1 MEVCIFHDN
10 HNFML
15 FSDLPVAELNEGPIE
30 YLLRAVNLEGRC
42 IVQSPEKQPE
52 NSAIQAKKLWSVVKE
67 VGQYVLTEG
76 DVIKLGRF
84 KLRVRQL
91 CTGPN
96 DDPVRPDVTGS
107 DSSVGFVA
115 PKEADGMPCRI
126 CLLEGSGG
134 DEDPLIEACNCRGSI
149 QYVHLGCLRYWINGR
164 LCLSDSSKH
173 AYLFRQLACELCKTN
188 YPVEVQMA
196 GGKVPLVPMPETR
209 APYIVLENMMRSE
222 TTGGATD
229 QNAPISR
236 GVFVI
241 SLSGKKTLKLGR
253 GHESDVRIADV
264 SISRWHATVS
274 FTDSGHFVIED
285 HGSKFGTLVS
295 MRRPKVINSTERLC
309 VQAGRT
315 LFRFNHPSSGDAD
328 SLGVTVPSMV
338 AIAPSSVTGQPT
350 FHTPQSNNEDEE
362 SGQ

>member
-1 MEVCIFHDN
+1 MRGVFVD
-10 HNFML
+10 
-15 FSDLPVAELNEGPIE
+15 
-30 YLLRAVNLEGRC
+30 GRC
-42 IVQSPEKQPE
+42 IVQSPERQPD
-52 NSAIQAKKLWSVVKE
+52 NTIIQAKKLWTVVKE
-67 VGQYVLTEG
+67 VGQYVLAEG

-96 DDPVRPDVTGS
+96 DDPVRPDVSGN
-107 DSSVGFVA
+107 DSSVATVA
-115 PKEADGMPCRI
+115 PNSADGMPCRI
-126 CLLEGSGG
+126 CLLEGSGS

-173 AYLFRQLACELCKTN
+173 AYLFRQLACELCKSN
-188 YPVEVQMA
+188 YPVEVQNPD
-196 GGKVPLVPMPETR
+196 GSKVPLVPMPETR
-209 APYIVLENMMRSE
+209 APYIVLENMMRSDQGG
-222 TTGGATD
+222 TTPAEP
-229 QNAPISR
+229 QAAPSSR

-274 FTDSGHFVIED
+274 FQEDSGGHFVIED

-295 MRRPKVINSTERLC
+295 MRRPRIIDNSTKLC
-309 VQAGRT
+309 LQAGRT
-315 LFRFNHPSSGDAD
+315 LFKFNYPTENESS
-328 SLGVTVPSMV
+328 SLTTVPD
-338 AIAPSSVTGQPT
+338 PSV
-350 FHTPQSNNEDEE
+350 
-362 SGQ
+362 

>member
-1 MEVCIFHDN
+1 MTGIG
-10 HNFML
+10 
-15 FSDLPVAELNEGPIE
+15 EGPVE
-30 YLLRAVNLEGRC
+30 YLLRASKVDGRYT
-42 IVQSPEKQPE
+42 IQSPDKQPE
-52 NSAIQAKKLWSVVKE
+52 TSNIQAKKLWTVVKE
-67 VGQYVLTEG
+67 VGQYVLGEG

-96 DDPVRPDVTGS
+96 DDPVRPDVAGS
-107 DSSVGFVA
+107 DASVGFVA
-115 PKEADGMPCRI
+115 PKDADGMPCRI
-126 CLLEGSGG
+126 CLLEGTGS
-134 DEDPLIEACNCRGSI
+134 DEDPLIEACKCRGSI

-188 YPVEVQMA
+188 YPVEVLMPDSS
-196 GGKVPLVPMPETR
+196 KIPLVPMPETR
-209 APYIVLENMMRSE
+209 APYIVLENMMR
-222 TTGGATD
+222 TD
-229 QNAPISR
+229 QQSAAAAGDAAAAPTR

-274 FTDSGHFVIED
+274 FNETSRNFVIED

-295 MRRPKVINSTERLC
+295 MRKSRVISPTDRLC

-315 LFRFNHPSSGDAD
+315 LFKFNYPSNPETGETGGWILNPVITSA
-328 SLGVTVPSMV
+328 V
-338 AIAPSSVTGQPT
+338 AATNTAQ
-350 FHTPQSNNEDEE
+350 FHTPQSHDESSSSPAEGGNE
-362 SGQ
+362 

>member
-1 MEVCIFHDN
+1 MD
-10 HNFML
+10 
-15 FSDLPVAELNEGPIE
+15 
-30 YLLRAVNLEGRC
+30 GRC
-42 IVQSPEKQPE
+42 IVQSPERQPE
-52 NSAIQAKKLWSVVKE
+52 NAIIQAKKLWTVVKE
-67 VGQYVLTEG
+67 MGQYVLTEG

-96 DDPVRPDVTGS
+96 DDPVRPDVAGN
-107 DSSVGFVA
+107 DSSMALVA

-126 CLLEGSGG
+126 CLLEGSGS

-173 AYLFRQLACELCKTN
+173 AYLFRQLACELCKSN
-188 YPVEVQMA
+188 YPVEVQNLD
-196 GGKVPLVPMPETR
+196 GSKVPLVPMPETR
-209 APYIVLENMMRSE
+209 APYIVLENMMRSDQ
-222 TTGGATD
+222 GGTATPAE
-229 QNAPISR
+229 QQPSAPSSR

-264 SISRWHATVS
+264 SISRWHATVTFQEEGS
-274 FTDSGHFVIED
+274 GPGHFIIED

-295 MRRPKVINSTERLC
+295 MRRPRVIDNAMKLC

-315 LFRFNHPSSGDAD
+315 LFKINYPPAEQETVNGGAGSSTTPDPS
-328 SLGVTVPSMV
+328 V
-338 AIAPSSVTGQPT
+338 
-350 FHTPQSNNEDEE
+350 
-362 SGQ
+362 

>member
-1 MEVCIFHDN
+1 MD
-10 HNFML
+10 
-15 FSDLPVAELNEGPIE
+15 
-30 YLLRAVNLEGRC
+30 GRC
-42 IVQSPEKQPE
+42 IVQSPERQQE
-52 NSAIQAKKLWSVVKE
+52 NAIIQAKKLWMVVKE
-67 VGQYVLTEG
+67 VGQYVLAEG

-91 CTGPN
+91 CTGPH
-96 DDPVRPDVTGS
+96 DDPVRPDVTGN
-107 DSSVGFVA
+107 DSSLATVA
-115 PKEADGMPCRI
+115 PKAADGMPCRI
-126 CLLEGSGG
+126 CLLEGTGA

-173 AYLFRQLACELCKTN
+173 AYLFRQLACELCKSN
-188 YPVEVQMA
+188 YPVEVQNSD
-196 GGKVPLVPMPETR
+196 GSKVPLVPMPETR
-209 APYIVLENMMRSE
+209 APYIVLENMMRS
-222 TTGGATD
+222 D
-229 QNAPISR
+229 QTAITPPEAPSSR

-274 FTDSGHFVIED
+274 FQEDSGGHFVLED

-295 MRRPKVINSTERLC
+295 MRRPRVIDNSTKLC

-315 LFRFNHPSSGDAD
+315 LFKINYPPASEEPA
-328 SLGVTVPSMV
+328 VPG
-338 AIAPSSVTGQPT
+338 PFTTDP
-350 FHTPQSNNEDEE
+350 
-362 SGQ
+362 